1 MSRMSVR
8 LKPAAL
14 LVAFA
19 LSVASSAPA
28 FARAPATALTLTAS
42 STSVPFG
49 ASVTFTVA
57 VVPPTAGVAVSILDA
72 SGSILGSGVTV
83 AAGTFTADVQPDAN
97 LVAHATSSGVE
108 SASLSVGVRPV
119 VTLASGPVRLFDGVT
134 VRGTFKPARQGIAVS
149 VELQHR
155 GEVVATKRP
164 EMNAQGRFHT
174 TFRVPEAGGYR
185 ARATLDTADL
195 LPGRATTTPSVTPLP
210 NLATGAHGP
219 FVRLLER
226 RLVELHYHLVG
237 VDEAFDYRTAD
248 AVLAFRKVQ
257 GMARTTNVDAAVWRA
272 LGSPKLFV
280 PRNHDHGFHIEV
292 DQTRQVLA
300 TVRDGQVEA
309 IFHVSTG
316 KPSTPT
322 NDGSFHVSSKLA
334 GFSQEGLYYPSFF
347 DGERAIHGWTDVPT
361 YAASHGCVRVPYWI
375 AKWIFALDP
384 VGTPVIIYH

>member
-19 LSVASSAPA
+19 LSVALSTPA
-28 FARAPATALTLTAS
+28 FARGPATALTLTAS
-42 STSVPFG
+42 STSVMFG
-49 ASVTFTVA
+49 ASVTLTVA
-57 VVPPTAGVAVSILDA
+57 VVPPTAGSAVSILDVSGAILA
-72 SGSILGSGVTV
+72 SGATV
-83 AAGTFTADVQPDAN
+83 ADGTFTANVQPDVN
-97 LVAHATSSGVE
+97 LVVHATSSGVD
-108 SASLSVGVRPV
+108 STSVSVGVRPI
-119 VTLASGPVRLFDGVT
+119 VTLASSPVRLFDDVT
-134 VRGTFKPARQGIAVS
+134 IRGTFEPARQGSAVS

-164 EMNAQGRFHT
+164 AMDAQGRFRT
-174 TFRVPEAGGYR
+174 TFRVPQAGSYR
-185 ARATLDTADL
+185 ARATLDASDL
-195 LPGRATTTPSVTPLP
+195 LPGRAATTPSVTPLP
-210 NLATGAHGP
+210 DLASGAHGV

-248 AVLAFRKVQ
+248 AVMAFRKVQ

-280 PRNHDHGFHIEV
+280 PRNHDHGFHIEI

-300 TVRDGQVEA
+300 MVQDGIVVA
-309 IFHVSTG
+309 MIHVSTG

-322 NDGSFHVSSKLA
+322 RDGSFRVSSKLA
-334 GFSQEGLYYPSFF
+334 GFSPKGLYYPSFF

-375 AKWIFALDP
+375 AQWIFGLDP